1 MEEEYSSAFKGS
13 EIDAA
18 VRAVRQKES
27 IWDGKPSKEEVSA
40 AIQSAVLDSWEAS
53 Y

>member
-1 MEEEYSSAFKGS
+1 MGEEYSSAFKGS

-18 VRAVRQKES
+18 VRAVRQKEGV
-27 IWDGKPSKEEVSA
+27 WDDKPSKEEVNS
-40 AIQSAVLDSWEAS
+40 AIQAAVLDSWEAS